1 MAKYR
6 KKFEAIKW
14 ILRYL
19 RGTTGKALCFKGG
32 DTILTGY
39 VDADLAG
46 NVDIR
51 MSTTGY
57 VYTLGGTAV
66 SWGSQLQ
73 KIVALS
79 TTEAEYVA
87 VTEASKEMVRLQSF
101 LEELGKKQEDNVLY
115 CDSQSAIHLAKNPSF
130 HSRTKHIQLRYH
142 FILSLLEDGILKL
155 EKISGAQNPAD
166 MLTKTVTIDKLKLC
180 SASIGLK

>member
-1 MAKYR
+1 MDPQISAGYYGQSTLFQR
-6 KKFEAIKW
+6 W
-14 ILRYL
+14 RY
-19 RGTTGKALCFKGG
+19 
-32 DTILTGY
+32 DTNRLL
-39 VDADLAG
+39 VDADLTG

-51 MSTTGY
+51 KSTIGY

-87 VTEASKEMVRLQSF
+87 VTEASKEMVWLQSF

-115 CDSQSAIHLAKNPSF
+115 FDS
-130 HSRTKHIQLRYH
+130 HS
-142 FILSLLEDGILKL
+142 
-155 EKISGAQNPAD
+155 
-166 MLTKTVTIDKLKLC
+166 DKDRDH
-180 SASIGLK
+180 